1 MPEDDATLSFRP
13 RGGAAEARPGAHP
26 VAAIT
31 EPVEPPAPLTPL
43 TPPTPLDLVTPVPGA
58 CPTLLHAGEVLG
70 RYFILHELGRG
81 GMGVV
86 YAAYD
91 PELDRKIA
99 LKLLHPGRSREA
111 AGQARLLREAQALA
125 RLAHPNVIH
134 VYDAGTAGDRVFVAM
149 ELVDGE
155 PLAAWLA
162 QEPRPWRQVLAVFL
176 AAGRGLAAAHAAGLV
191 HRDFK
196 PGNVLLGNDGRVRVL
211 DFGIAR
217 PAGGEEHPEPEPAA
231 LADSRAVRLATPL
244 TRAGMVV
251 GTPRYMAPEALGGGR
266 IDARADQ
273 FSFCVALHEALYGF
287 PPYAGREP
295 LDLLAETT
303 AGRIQEPPAG
313 DWSAAKVPAWLRR
326 IVLRGLSPDPAQRYA
341 SMDELLADL
350 GRDRAAPLK
359 RRAAVAAVLIAVAAG
374 AFAVYESGQRQARLC
389 TGAAEKLAGVW
400 DGARKAAVRR
410 AFLASGRPYAADAWN
425 GVEKSLDAYTRSWTA
440 HRIEACEATR
450 VRGEQSP
457 ELLDLR
463 MQCLDRRL
471 REVGALTRL
480 FASGG
485 SGIVERAVQA
495 SLGLPGLDECADAT
509 ALTGPVR
516 APAGAAARR
525 ALEAV
530 HTHIA
535 EAHTLWTTGRYADGL
550 PVAAAAVEAAAKLG
564 YAPVEGEALRVR
576 ALLEDSANRFDAAE
590 KTLFQ
595 TLTAAARGRHDALAA
610 RAWIDLVWVSGYR
623 QRKYDEGRRWA
634 GMAAAS
640 LARLGGAAAYPEMD
654 ADLKSNLGGILDA
667 QGDHAG
673 GLALQQQALA
683 LYEKTLGADHPSV
696 GRTLNRIGN
705 AWYDLKRYPEALAA
719 YRQALEQTRRS
730 QGPRHPTV
738 AVRLGNMALV
748 LDAQGR
754 FDESLAL
761 QLQGLAIEEQALGPN
776 HPRISITHG
785 NLAALLVT
793 MRRPQEALEHAR
805 RGLAIAEAD
814 PDAAPEDLGASWL
827 NVAEALRELERY
839 PEALAGAE
847 RAQDLLLKSVG
858 AHHPWTALA
867 ESARGQILRAQGH
880 PAEAIVALRES
891 LAGYKAAGEESP
903 EVAWT
908 RFTLARALWDV
919 GEHAQAL
926 ALANQA
932 RRQLAGSTRPG
943 NLLDVDEWLQGK
955 TPAGKG

>member
-1 MPEDDATLSFRP
+1 MLEDDETLSFRP
-13 RGGAAEARPGAHP
+13 RGGAA
-26 VAAIT
+26 IT
-31 EPVEPPAPLTPL
+31 QPVEPPTPL
-43 TPPTPLDLVTPVPGA
+43 TPPSPLELVTPAPGA
-58 CPTLLHAGEVLG
+58 GPAPLHAGEVLG
-70 RYFILHELGRG
+70 RYFILHEIGRG

-91 PELDRKIA
+91 PELDRKVA
-99 LKLLHPGRSREA
+99 LKLLHPRRSREA
-111 AGQARLLREAQALA
+111 AGQGRLLREAQALA

-155 PLAAWLA
+155 SLAAWLA
-162 QEPRPWRQVLAVFL
+162 QEGRPWRQILAVFL

-196 PGNVLLGNDGRVRVL
+196 PGNVLLGSDGRVRVL

-217 PAGGEEHPEPEPAA
+217 PAGGEEALKPAPP
-231 LADSRAVRLATPL
+231 ADSRAVRLATPL
-244 TRAGMVV
+244 TRDGVVV

-273 FSFCVALHEALYGF
+273 FSFCVALHEAFYGF

-313 DWSAAKVPAWLRR
+313 DRSAARVPAWLRR

-341 SMDELLADL
+341 AMDELLADL

-359 RRAAVAAVLIAVAAG
+359 RRAAVAAVLVAAGAG

-400 DGARKAAVRR
+400 DAGRKAAVRR

-440 HRIEACEATR
+440 HRTEACEATW

-480 FASGG
+480 FAAGG
-485 SGIVERAVQA
+485 SGVVERAVQA
-495 SLGLPGLDECADAT
+495 SLGLPGLDECADAR

-516 APAGAAARR
+516 PPAGAAARR

-530 HTHIA
+530 HTRIA

-550 PVAAAAVEAAAKLG
+550 PVAAAAVAAAAKLG
-564 YAPVEGEALRVR
+564 YPPVEGEALRVR
-576 ALLEDSANRFDAAE
+576 AQLEDSDNRFDAAE

-595 TLTAAARGRHDALAA
+595 TLTAAERGRHDALAA

-640 LARLGGAAAYPEMD
+640 LARLGGAAAYPELD
-654 ADLKSNLGGILDA
+654 ADLRSNLGGILDA

-673 GLALQQQALA
+673 GLALQQQALT

-730 QGPRHPTV
+730 LGPRHPTV

-761 QLQGLAIEEQALGPN
+761 QLQALAIEEQALGPD

-785 NLAALLVT
+785 NLAALLVA
-793 MRRPQEALEHAR
+793 MKRPREALEHAR

-880 PAEAIVALRES
+880 PAQAVAALRES

-919 GEHAQAL
+919 GERQEAL
-926 ALANQA
+926 TLARQA

-943 NLLDVDEWLQGK
+943 NLREVDAWLVGK
-955 TPAGKG
+955 R